1 MLTIFTS
8 CKKETKAEN
17 IQEETIVA
25 DSQEKT
31 VKQGDGLT
39 LLKGEFVYFKDAAV
53 LQTHA
58 NIYGVF
64 VNDKM
69 QELNK
74 QAEQYKK
81 EPTDMVTVEIR
92 GKITNKKDDKILWEN
107 KVEIVEILNVYKP
120 KPEENN
126 LVKLGE

>member
-1 MLTIFTS
+1 MKKIFFIVLMLTIFTS

-64 VNDKM
+64 LMIKCKN
-69 QELNK
+69 
-74 QAEQYKK
+74 
-81 EPTDMVTVEIR
+81 
-92 GKITNKKDDKILWEN
+92 
-107 KVEIVEILNVYKP
+107 
-120 KPEENN
+120 
-126 LVKLGE
+126 